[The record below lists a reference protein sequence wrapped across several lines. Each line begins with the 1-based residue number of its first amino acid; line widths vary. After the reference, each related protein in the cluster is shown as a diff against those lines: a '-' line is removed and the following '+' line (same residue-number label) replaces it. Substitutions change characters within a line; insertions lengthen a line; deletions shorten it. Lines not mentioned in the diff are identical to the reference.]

1 MARPP
6 IRLST
11 YFGRMPSGMIIPDG
25 IRPKYVDNLIGG
37 LAMNLSG
44 PYLLKLGFHI
54 FVVIVGGLILSGAVN
69 TSIIGANG
77 ILNRVAE
84 DRVLVPWFREPH
96 KRYGTTFRMINT
108 ITMLQI
114 ATIIY
119 SRGDMTILAE
129 AYPFG
134 LVWSFFMKALGVTFF
149 CFHRDDPDYTFPLTL
164 RLQR

>member
-84 DRVLVPWFREPH
+84 DRVLVPSFREPH

-108 ITMLQI
+108 ITMLQT

-119 SRGDMTILAE
+119 SRADMPILAQP
-129 AYPFG
+129 YTSPF
-134 LVWSFFMKALGVTFF
+134 LPTSSLNPLQPTFY
-149 CFHRDDPDYTFPLTL
+149 HFPPP
-164 RLQR
+164 